1 MSQQKKM
8 YKKFELELKKSTNTY
23 LEDKIEV
30 LCQFSYCDPS
40 DLIVGHQAGMAHDP
54 ENQSDV
60 PSPRYYGIYSVKID
74 FPLGENPSKEEIL
87 AAVNDLP
94 GVVSTY

>member
-1 MSQQKKM
+1 M
-8 YKKFELELKKSTNTY
+8 YKKFEIKLDKSTNTY

-40 DLIVGHQAGMAHDP
+40 DLVVGHQMGMPSDP

-60 PSPRYYGIYSVKID
+60 PSPRHYGNYNVTID
-74 FPLGENPSKEEIL
+74 FPLGDNPSKAEIL
-87 AAVNDLP
+87 AAVNNLD
-94 GVVSTY
+94 GIVSTY